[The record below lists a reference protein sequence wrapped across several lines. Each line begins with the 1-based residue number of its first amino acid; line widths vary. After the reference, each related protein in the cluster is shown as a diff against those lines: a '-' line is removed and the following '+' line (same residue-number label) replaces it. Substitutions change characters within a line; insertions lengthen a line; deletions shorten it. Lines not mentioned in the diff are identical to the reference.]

1 MKKKRAVAGGLLLVL
16 GIAQSVSAETT
27 TVTYHVDPS
36 YMVLVPANTTIPFN
50 EESVNYGK
58 IRVEEAQ
65 IEEGKCI
72 QVELISDKKLKN
84 QSGKKGRSPMRF
96 WRTQQHLQKPA
107 IPRQGKRQY
116 LVSRST
122 ENPGKK
128 HRQVLCGYSYF
139 SDILCGCDRL
149 EQEDGQMKKAAI
161 ILMGICLCLSIPVAA
176 EAAQTG
182 ISSVTQQSTI
192 NTTVPDTHMV
202 TIRSEHAQVSY
213 QHEEGDDDETQET
226 VTYAVERFSSPQF
239 LIQARKGWKTLQCW

>member
-16 GIAQSVSAETT
+16 GIAQSVSAGTT

-84 QSGKKGRSPMRF
+84 QSGKEGE
-96 WRTQQHLQKPA
+96 
-107 IPRQGKRQY
+107 IPYEILADTTAFTKARYTTAGKRRC

-122 ENPGKK
+122 ENPGKR
-128 HRQVLCGYSYF
+128 HRQAPMRIRLLFRYPMWMRQIRAGGWTDEKGSNYSDGDLPVPLHTRCGRGCADRYF
-139 SDILCGCDRL
+139 VRY
-149 EQEDGQMKKAAI
+149 AAKHHQHD
-161 ILMGICLCLSIPVAA
+161 S
-176 EAAQTG
+176 TG
-182 ISSVTQQSTI
+182 Y
-192 NTTVPDTHMV
+192 PHGHD
-202 TIRSEHAQVSY
+202 TIRTCTGELSA
-213 QHEEGDDDETQET
+213 
-226 VTYAVERFSSPQF
+226 
-239 LIQARKGWKTLQCW
+239 

>member
-16 GIAQSVSAETT
+16 GIAQSVSAE
-27 TVTYHVDPS
+27 TYHVDPS

-84 QSGKKGRSPMRF
+84 QSGKEGE
-96 WRTQQHLQKPA
+96 
-107 IPRQGKRQY
+107 IPYEILADTTAFTKARQY

-128 HRQVLCGYSYF
+128 HRQAPMRIQLFFRYPMWMRQIRAGGWTDEKGSNYSDGDLPVPLHTRCGRGCADRYF
-139 SDILCGCDRL
+139 VRY
-149 EQEDGQMKKAAI
+149 
-161 ILMGICLCLSIPVAA
+161 AA
-176 EAAQTG
+176 EHHQHDSTG
-182 ISSVTQQSTI
+182 Y
-192 NTTVPDTHMV
+192 PHGHD
-202 TIRSEHAQVSY
+202 TIRTCTGELSA
-213 QHEEGDDDETQET
+213 
-226 VTYAVERFSSPQF
+226 
-239 LIQARKGWKTLQCW
+239 

>member
-84 QSGKKGRSPMRF
+84 QSGKEGE
-96 WRTQQHLQKPA
+96 
-107 IPRQGKRQY
+107 IPYEILADTTAFTKARYTTAGEE
-116 LVSRST
+116 T
-122 ENPGKK
+122 
-128 HRQVLCGYSYF
+128 VLG
-139 SDILCGCDRL
+139 ITIDR
-149 EQEDGQMKKAAI
+149 ESWKKAPPGSYADTVI
-161 ILMGICLCLSIPVAA
+161 F
-176 EAAQTG
+176 Q
-182 ISSVTQQSTI
+182 ISYVDAT
-192 NTTVPDTHMV
+192 D
-202 TIRSEHAQVSY
+202 
-213 QHEEGDDDETQET
+213 
-226 VTYAVERFSSPQF
+226 
-239 LIQARKGWKTLQCW
+239 